1 MKKKLKKI
9 AWGVL
14 FVLLILAAWY
24 HELLI
29 YGINQG
35 IGQAKIIWNARPITE
50 VLEDKNV
57 PDSIKNKLR
66 LIQEIKRFAE
76 DSLGINPTKNYT
88 TFYDQKKKPLLW
100 VVTACPPYELKA
112 HEWTFGFL
120 GKFSY
125 KGHFDMQKAL
135 KDSTELANQ
144 GYDTDIG
151 EVRAWSTLGW
161 FKDPILSSM
170 LRASEGDLANLI
182 IHELTHSTLYVKDDV
197 DFNENLASFIGDKGA
212 LLFLERKFGKESKQY
227 KNYIFENHD
236 DSLFYEYV
244 LKNTQ
249 TLKKLYESEEFKKM
263 PDNEKK
269 VKKEETIASIVSG
282 LAEQPF
288 KKIRYNKTRLAKF
301 KPNNTFFMGY
311 VRYRAKQTNFEEE
324 FQQKFKGNLKNYLN
338 FLKEKYPSL

>member
-9 AWGVL
+9 AWT
-14 FVLLILAAWY
+14 ILAILLVAAIWY
-24 HELLI
+24 HELI
-29 YGINQG
+29 WYGINQG
-35 IGQAKIIWNARPITE
+35 IGQGKIIWGARPITE
-50 VLEDKNV
+50 VLEDKSV
-57 PDSIKNKLR
+57 VDSVKNKLR

-76 DSLGINPTKNYT
+76 DSLGINPTDNYT
-88 TFYDQKKKPLLW
+88 TFYDQKGKPLLW
-100 VVTACPPYELKA
+100 VVTACPPYEFKA

-125 KGHFDMQKAL
+125 KGHFEKQKAL
-135 KDSTELANQ
+135 NDSASLAGL

-212 LLFLERKFGKESKQY
+212 LLFLERKYGKESKPYQY
-227 KNYIFENHD
+227 YIYENHD

-244 LKNTQ
+244 LQKTQ
-249 TLKKLYESEEFKKM
+249 TLKKLYESENFKKL
-263 PDNEKK
+263 PDSQKK
-269 VKKEETIASIVSG
+269 VEKENTISAIVSG
-282 LAEQPF
+282 LADQPF
-288 KKIRYNKTRLAKF
+288 KKIRYNKAKLAKF
-301 KPNNTFFMGY
+301 KPNNTFFMGF
-311 VRYRAKQTNFEEE
+311 VRYRAKQTNFEQE
-324 FQQKFKGNLKNYLN
+324 FQEKFKGNLKNYLN
-338 FLKEKYPSL
+338 HLKEKYPSL

>member
-1 MKKKLKKI
+1 MRKKLKKI

-14 FVLLILAAWY
+14 MILFLLAIWY
-24 HELLI
+24 HELLV
-29 YGINQG
+29 YGIHQG
-35 IGQAKIIWNARPITE
+35 MGQATILWNAQPITE
-50 VLEDKNV
+50 VLKDENV
-57 PDSIKNKLR
+57 ADSIKNKLR

-76 DSLGINPTKNYT
+76 DSLGINPTDNYT
-88 TFYDQKKKPLLW
+88 TFYDQKGKPLLW
-100 VVTACPPYELKA
+100 VVTACPPYELKPY
-112 HEWTFGFL
+112 EWTFGFL

-135 KDSTELANQ
+135 SDSTELAKQ

-161 FKDPILSSM
+161 FKDPVLSSM
-170 LRASEGDLANLI
+170 LKASEGDLANLI

-227 KNYIFENHD
+227 KNYILENHD

-244 LKNTQ
+244 LSNTQ
-249 TLKKLYESEEFKKM
+249 SLKKLYESEEFKEM
-263 PDNEKK
+263 PDYQKK
-269 VKKEETIASIVSG
+269 IKKEEMIATIVSG

-288 KKIRYNKTRLAKF
+288 KKIRYDKTKLAKF

-324 FQQKFKGNLKNYLN
+324 FQQKFKGNLKSYLN